1 LPHKASGDSVF
12 HQKQITWQSSDL
24 KQLDALSL
32 YRMFQLRQSV
42 FVLEQ
47 QCLYA
52 DIDEL
57 DEHAIHLLGTDNSKK
72 LIAYLR
78 ILAPGVSYD
87 EPSIGRV
94 VVAESER
101 GRGCGRLL
109 LDQGIKILRQ
119 HYGNTSIRISAQS
132 NLVNLYQNI
141 GFKVVGN
148 GYLEDDIPHQQM
160 LLESR

>member
-1 LPHKASGDSVF
+1 
-12 HQKQITWQSSDL
+12 
-24 KQLDALSL
+24 
-32 YRMFQLRQSV
+32 MFQLRQTV

-57 DEHAIHLLGTDNSKK
+57 DEHAIHLLGTDDSQK

-94 VVAESER
+94 IVAESER

-109 LDQGIKILRQ
+109 LDRGISVLRQ
-119 HYGNTSIRISAQS
+119 HYGNMSIRISAQS
-132 NLVNLYQNI
+132 YLINLYADI
-141 GFKVVGN
+141 GFKVVGDS
-148 GYLEDDIPHQQM
+148 YLEDDIPHQQM
-160 LLESR
+160 LLDS